1 MKNDIINYV
10 EFTYIKG
17 VLTSEAW
24 LKMKPYAEVSNLIK
38 IYANWLKNKL
48 FSLCFGCLVLG
59 CGNW

>member
-10 EFTYIKG
+10 EFTYIK
-17 VLTSEAW
+17 AW

-48 FSLCFGCLVLG
+48 FSLCFGCLMLG
-59 CGNW
+59 CANL